1 MTCHSTRG
9 APREAATSWART
21 VFAGAGFPFNEER
34 ALEGNGGVDGD
45 FEVAGGDVAGGG
57 LEGGTGEYSEWRY
70 WEFEGCGVK
79 GRIRSVAKDA

>member
-1 MTCHSTRG
+1 VPLDEGCAEG
-9 APREAATSWART
+9 GGDLVGEDGL
-21 VFAGAGFPFNEER
+21 AGAGFPFNEER
-34 ALEGNGGVDGD
+34 ALEGDGGVDGD